1 MKRTL
6 IALAASAVA
15 LTACTGEGSFTG
27 DGLETSPLAFPSAS
41 STVPAASADGDVSGV
56 VDRVLPAVVNVVTD
70 AGEGT
75 GFIVREDGIVVT
87 NFHVVESAGTT
98 IQVVTSDEEPQ
109 EYDATYIGGDADADV
124 AVLDIEATGLPTLP
138 LGDSDALRLGQ
149 PVVAIGYALGLA
161 GGPSVTS
168 GIVSSLS
175 REITVEDPGCVQ
187 CTDARRVYPDIIQTD
202 AAINPGNSGGPLVDL
217 AGNVVGINSAGTA
230 EAENIGF
237 AIQINAVRE
246 TIFGAAEHPGE
257 PVAYLGIVGPVAV
270 SDPQVQFQVD
280 PPVDEGVLIQEVP
293 ADGPAG
299 AAGMQAG
306 DIIVTFDGSAVTS
319 QEELVTAI
327 RSHEPGDRVEV
338 EVVRGD
344 GERLTLT
351 VELGVNPA
359 PVP

>member
-6 IALAASAVA
+6 IALAAASAVA
-15 LTACTGEGSFTG
+15 LTACAGNGSLAG
-27 DGLETSPLAFPSAS
+27 DGLETSPLAFPSA
-41 STVPAASADGDVSGV
+41 TTAPAATAGDMVAEV
-56 VDRVLPAVVNVVTD
+56 VERVLPSVVNVVTD

-87 NFHVVESAGTT
+87 NFHVVESAAST
-98 IQVVTSDEEPQ
+98 IQVVTSDDEPQ
-109 EYDATYIGGDADADV
+109 EYEANYIGGDADADV

-175 REITVEDPGCVQ
+175 REITVEDPGCTQ

-217 AGNVVGINSAGTA
+217 AGNVVGINSAGTQ

-237 AIQINAVRE
+237 AIQINAVRD
-246 TIFGAAEHPGE
+246 TIFGAAENPGE
-257 PVAYLGIVGPVAV
+257 PVAYLGISGPVAV
-270 SDPQVQFQVD
+270 SDPQVQFQFD
-280 PPVDEGVLIQEVP
+280 PPVDEGVLIQDVP
-293 ADGPAG
+293 ADGPA
-299 AAGMQAG
+299 AAGGMQAG
-306 DIIVTFDGSAVTS
+306 DIIVAFDGNAMAT
-319 QEELVTAI
+319 EDDLVAAI
-327 RSHEPGDRVEV
+327 RSREPGDVVEV
-338 EVVRGD
+338 EVVRGA